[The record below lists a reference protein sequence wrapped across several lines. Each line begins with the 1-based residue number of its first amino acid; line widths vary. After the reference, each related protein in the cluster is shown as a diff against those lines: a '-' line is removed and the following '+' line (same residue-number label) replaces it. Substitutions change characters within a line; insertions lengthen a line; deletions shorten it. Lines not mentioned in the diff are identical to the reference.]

1 MRNTQTREGFEFWDK
16 LNALPRYAFLLS
28 PSGKS
33 VQKFEDQAMG
43 NWIDVHEAQKV
54 VDQAQE
60 VISELRDEIATSPKP
75 DPVLCKF
82 YDVTDWPG
90 LVREL
95 VGHVDQ
101 LQESA
106 KRNVKPWEDTFP
118 PTLLPTYIERVNA
131 ANAAAQPQDVPVE
144 WGAPKTVR
152 QLVRQLETLD
162 PDLRPLSMLRVPA
175 SVFEDG
181 KERVRATH
189 LSFSHERV
197 DGQWLAPFKSDG
209 EKVLAFWCRMEQP
222 APITVVHPFAEK
234 VIRKLERFQ
243 ECADDGQGADIGRH
257 WFDLLTQL
265 GLLNRVQR
273 SPALWEMTQQGEDAL
288 ELSRQSAKSR

>member
-16 LNALPRYAFLLS
+16 LNALPRYAFLIS

-60 VISELRDEIATSPKP
+60 QISELRDELGAVKGE
-75 DPVLCKF
+75 
-82 YDVTDWPG
+82 YDRSTNK
-90 LVREL
+90 
-95 VGHVDQ
+95 VDA
-101 LQESA
+101 LQRRLS
-106 KRNVKPWEDTFP
+106 V
-118 PTLLPTYIERVNA
+118 
-131 ANAAAQPQDVPVE
+131 
-144 WGAPKTVR
+144 APA
-152 QLVRQLETLD
+152 
-162 PDLRPLSMLRVPA
+162 M
-175 SVFEDG
+175 
-181 KERVRATH
+181 
-189 LSFSHERV
+189 
-197 DGQWLAPFKSDG
+197 
-209 EKVLAFWCRMEQP
+209 
-222 APITVVHPFAEK
+222 HPFAEK
-234 VIRKLERFQ
+234 VVRKLERFQ

-288 ELSRQSAKSR
+288 ELSRQSAKSQ

>member
-60 VISELRDEIATSPKP
+60 VISELRDELATWPKP
-75 DPVLCKF
+75 DSVLCKF

-95 VGHVDQ
+95 VGHVAQ
-101 LQESA
+101 LQDSA

-118 PTLLPTYIERVNA
+118 PTLLPAHVERVNA
-131 ANAAAQPQDVPVE
+131 ANAVAQAQGEQVAHMPVE
-144 WGAPKTVR
+144 R
-152 QLVRQLETLD
+152 CYD
-162 PDLRPLSMLRVPA
+162 
-175 SVFEDG
+175 
-181 KERVRATH
+181 VRA
-189 LSFSHERV
+189 
-197 DGQWLAPFKSDG
+197 KMII
-209 EKVLAFWCRMEQP
+209 AFNESKK
-222 APITVVHPFAEK
+222 A
-234 VIRKLERFQ
+234 
-243 ECADDGQGADIGRH
+243 GG
-257 WFDLLTQL
+257 DLD
-265 GLLNRVQR
+265 
-273 SPALWEMTQQGEDAL
+273 DAL
-288 ELSRQSAKSR
+288 EAAYKSALRYSPNPLSADQGPPVAVASRDESIAWLKRIDGIGQNRAELIYAMNFRLVLDPTKS

>member
-1 MRNTQTREGFEFWDK
+1 MPTENQSNPVAAPRPGMEFWDK

-60 VISELRDEIATSPKP
+60 QLSELRDELGAVKGEYGR
-75 DPVLCKF
+75 LANK
-82 YDVTDWPG
+82 
-90 LVREL
+90 
-95 VGHVDQ
+95 VDA
-101 LQESA
+101 LQRRLS
-106 KRNVKPWEDTFP
+106 V
-118 PTLLPTYIERVNA
+118 
-131 ANAAAQPQDVPVE
+131 
-144 WGAPKTVR
+144 APA
-152 QLVRQLETLD
+152 
-162 PDLRPLSMLRVPA
+162 M
-175 SVFEDG
+175 
-181 KERVRATH
+181 H
-189 LSFSHERV
+189 
-197 DGQWLAPFKSDG
+197 PFV
-209 EKVLAFWCRMEQP
+209 EKV
-222 APITVVHPFAEK
+222 V
-234 VIRKLERFQ
+234 RKLERFQ

>member
-33 VQKFEDQAMG
+33 VQKFEGQAMG

-60 VISELRDEIATSPKP
+60 VISELRDEIATGPKP

-118 PTLLPTYIERVNA
+118 PTLLPAYIERVNSD
-131 ANAAAQPQDVPVE
+131 NAAQGHTAYRLLGDGDVVKAGDEVLNDCTATWGEVTTGIFIGMPYNRRVMLPV
-144 WGAPKTVR
+144 R
-152 QLVRQLETLD
+152 R
-162 PDLRPLSMLRVPA
+162 
-175 SVFEDG
+175 
-181 KERVRATH
+181 
-189 LSFSHERV
+189 
-197 DGQWLAPFKSDG
+197 
-209 EKVLAFWCRMEQP
+209 
-222 APITVVHPFAEK
+222 
-234 VIRKLERFQ
+234 
-243 ECADDGQGADIGRH
+243 
-257 WFDLLTQL
+257 
-265 GLLNRVQR
+265 
-273 SPALWEMTQQGEDAL
+273 
-288 ELSRQSAKSR
+288 AKS

>member
-1 MRNTQTREGFEFWDK
+1 MRNIKTREGFEFWDK

-60 VISELRDEIATSPKP
+60 RISELRDELGAVKGE
-75 DPVLCKF
+75 
-82 YDVTDWPG
+82 YDRSANKVSA
-90 LVREL
+90 
-95 VGHVDQ
+95 
-101 LQESA
+101 LQ
-106 KRNVKPWEDTFP
+106 R
-118 PTLLPTYIERVNA
+118 R
-131 ANAAAQPQDVPVE
+131 
-144 WGAPKTVR
+144 
-152 QLVRQLETLD
+152 
-162 PDLRPLSMLRVPA
+162 LSVVPA
-175 SVFEDG
+175 
-181 KERVRATH
+181 
-189 LSFSHERV
+189 
-197 DGQWLAPFKSDG
+197 
-209 EKVLAFWCRMEQP
+209 M
-222 APITVVHPFAEK
+222 HPFAEK
-234 VIRKLERFQ
+234 VVRKLERFQ

-288 ELSRQSAKSR
+288 ELSRQSAKSQ